1 MVSGREDEE
10 FMKLGVQYY
19 VAARS
24 AVMAK
29 LLPVCGNLYHHSLE
43 MFLKAGL
50 SRHITLDDLK
60 HPRKFGHIRSWT
72 RQAFL
77 GWPVSAR
84 ARCMESVYSL
94 YTDSGS
100 DAGHYPCVSSP
111 AGSCAKAHAKVH
123 LGCMG

>member
-1 MVSGREDEE
+1 MAKGTRPLFGVEIDGERKNLFGSAANAKALKAAAIAEGHKAVIFAHSEAEKKAHRAKAADEE

-24 AVMAK
+24 AVMAQ

-60 HPRKFGHIRSWT
+60 NQRKFGHDLRK
-72 RQAFL
+72 L
-77 GWPVSAR
+77 WPA
-84 ARCMESVYSL
+84 
-94 YTDSGS
+94 
-100 DAGHYPCVSSP
+100 
-111 AGSCAKAHAKVH
+111 
-123 LGCMG
+123 